1 MERGE
6 YVVFG
11 VNIMM
16 LVALVFFLNL
26 GTPSSS
32 GTSQGISSIDTAFW
46 GSPSLNQGIPYA
58 KTLVTPSNESL
69 VYVPFS
75 LGQGVTVSAASASRV
90 CQSQLSSVGVIRNYG
105 NLTFEAGSS
114 SNKYY
119 LVISPSTQA
128 LGWQCTYTAT
138 ISVTSKADFQWTGT
152 VIVQR

>member
-1 MERGE
+1 MEKGE

-11 VNIMM
+11 VNILM
-16 LVALVFFLNL
+16 LVALVFLLNL
-26 GTPSSS
+26 ATTSYS
-32 GTSQGISSIDTAFW
+32 GTAQGVSRIDTAFW
-46 GSPSLNQGIPYA
+46 GPSSLNQGIPYA
-58 KTLVTPSNESL
+58 GTLVTPSNESI

-90 CQSQLSSVGVIRNYG
+90 CQSQLGSVGAIRNYG
-105 NLTFEAGSS
+105 NLTFEAGPS
-114 SNKYY
+114 SNQYY

-128 LGWQCTYTAT
+128 LGWQCTYSAT

>member
-1 MERGE
+1 M
-6 YVVFG
+6 FG

-32 GTSQGISSIDTAFW
+32 GTSQSISSIDTAFW
-46 GSPSLNQGIPYA
+46 GSPSLNQGIPYS

-69 VYVPFS
+69 IYVPFS

-90 CQSQLSSVGVIRNYG
+90 CQAQLGGEGIIRNYG

-138 ISVTSKADFQWTGT
+138 ISVSSKADFQWTGT